1 MIQAGDGSWQRMLD
15 QGRCPK
21 CRSLMTKLV
30 NEQMMVK
37 RECLVC
43 NLTINEM
50 DRDNEK
56 GEYFKVLA
64 WTNKLKMFSP
74 NDHYEILNSG
84 LNMYFE

>member
-15 QGRCPK
+15 QDRCPK

-30 NEQMMVK
+30 NEQKMVR

-50 DRDNEK
+50 DKDNEK
-56 GEYFKVLA
+56 G
-64 WTNKLKMFSP
+64 
-74 NDHYEILNSG
+74 
-84 LNMYFE
+84 

>member
-1 MIQAGDGSWQRMLD
+1 MIAAGDGSWQRMLD
-15 QGRCPK
+15 QDRCPK

-50 DRDNEK
+50 GRHDEK
-56 GEYFKVLA
+56 G
-64 WTNKLKMFSP
+64 
-74 NDHYEILNSG
+74 
-84 LNMYFE
+84 

>member
-30 NEQMMVK
+30 NDKMMVK

-43 NLTINEM
+43 NLTISEM
-50 DRDNEK
+50 DKDNEK
-56 GEYFKVLA
+56 G
-64 WTNKLKMFSP
+64 
-74 NDHYEILNSG
+74 
-84 LNMYFE
+84 

>member
-1 MIQAGDGSWQRMLD
+1 MILAGDGSGQRMLD
-15 QGRCPK
+15 QDRCPK

-30 NEQMMVK
+30 SDKVVVK

-56 GEYFKVLA
+56 G
-64 WTNKLKMFSP
+64 
-74 NDHYEILNSG
+74 
-84 LNMYFE
+84 

>member
-15 QGRCPK
+15 QDRCPK

-30 NEQMMVK
+30 NEQMITK

-50 DRDNEK
+50 SRDNEK
-56 GEYFKVLA
+56 G
-64 WTNKLKMFSP
+64 
-74 NDHYEILNSG
+74 
-84 LNMYFE
+84 